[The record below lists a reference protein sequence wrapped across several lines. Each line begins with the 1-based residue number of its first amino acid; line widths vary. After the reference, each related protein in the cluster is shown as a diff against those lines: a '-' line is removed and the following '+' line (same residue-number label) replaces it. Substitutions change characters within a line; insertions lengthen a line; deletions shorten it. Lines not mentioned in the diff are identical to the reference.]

1 MKLLS
6 VMSHLAILYWQR
18 HFWRILFS
26 NSSNQI
32 KTRTLHT
39 KKSRQDICR
48 RTGQSLIWLLDI
60 ENLQELSTQVN
71 CCQGIY
77 LGLPVDLCDCNYVP
91 CQHIFSIFANPIN
104 LCTCKFCCCLLYVDT
119 IYYERYFVVYI
130 FLIPQFVTFT
140 TLLAKDWELTD
151 DKLFILCTSQDL
163 FSASQGISFWS
174 SSFQTNK
181 CHGIRWIEKKSKT
194 MALAAATMISRSHMK
209 HSAYTI
215 IAQCNCINPHKIMI
229 RDHTDYSR
237 YFPSCIILSVL
248 R

>member
-91 CQHIFSIFANPIN
+91 CQHIFSIFANPNQFMHLQILLLSA
-104 LCTCKFCCCLLYVDT
+104 LCGYDLLRKIFYSLYFSYFT
-119 IYYERYFVVYI
+119 ICNFHNFACQGLR
-130 FLIPQFVTFT
+130 
-140 TLLAKDWELTD
+140 TD
-151 DKLFILCTSQDL
+151 
-163 FSASQGISFWS
+163 
-174 SSFQTNK
+174 
-181 CHGIRWIEKKSKT
+181 RW
-194 MALAAATMISRSHMK
+194 
-209 HSAYTI
+209 
-215 IAQCNCINPHKIMI
+215 
-229 RDHTDYSR
+229 
-237 YFPSCIILSVL
+237 
-248 R
+248 